1 MTNPIL
7 AKFRAMHAEIESLRA
22 TLEARDA
29 RIAELLRQRRRIRL
43 HLEAAH
49 GLLAGPSPPP
59 EPGLAAARLALA
71 LELLPPAPLEGE
83 EPG

>member
-29 RIAELLRQRRRIRL
+29 RIAGLLRQRRRIRL

-49 GLLAGPSPPP
+49 GLLAGPSPP

>member
-7 AKFRAMHAEIESLRA
+7 AKYRAMLAEIASLRA
-22 TLEARDA
+22 ALEAREA
-29 RIAELLRQRRRIRL
+29 RIAELLRQRRSIRL

-59 EPGLAAARLALA
+59 DPGTAAARLALA
-71 LELLPPAPLEGE
+71 LELLPPAPPGGE